1 MYDTGITLISN
12 MIENAHSFLS
22 KIDNQLHMLVLLKN
36 NGIEYSIEFFVRL
49 ELMFVY
55 SNVYS

>member
-36 NGIEYSIEFFVRL
+36 NGIEYSIEYFVRL